1 MIEAL
6 AGIVLALGW
15 LLVWAVHSLGRS
27 KEENRNLKR
36 EVATRRSYEDAVES
50 SASGGA
56 AWSDRLRAD
65 NDKRGL

>member
-6 AGIVLALGW
+6 AGVILALGG
-15 LLVWAVHSLGRS
+15 LLVWAVRSLGWT
-27 KEENRNLKR
+27 KEENRNLTR
-36 EVATRRSYEDAVES
+36 EVATRRRYEDAVES